1 MIIKKFYGKN
11 IEDARTDARQNLGN
25 GFIILETL
33 DAEGS
38 QPACITV
45 MVEKPIERPAQKRM
59 NGNQVLSSIKNVV
72 YQRSDAVLKPLRQL
86 HKSIS
91 ESVATSDNGE
101 NQEEKPKLLQTY
113 EPKSDISQESEKQEP
128 ARENLS
134 KRQLSLFDYK
144 DFEALTASG
153 HQPGIESFRKEFDE
167 VKQKLNHLESLLSD
181 SIVLTNLNLVSQPS
195 FQQLLKAG
203 IPSPIIS
210 SWFREI
216 IESGITPEE
225 DPEKFMLQL
234 AGHLRNA
241 LPEKASEP
249 LQKNIVFLGNSGSG
263 KTSLIINLIE
273 NQPIMKIEKAAIVI
287 IRYPDTS
294 KYYTVLEPFA
304 KDKKIPLYVVSS
316 SKEVTKLLP
325 NLEKYDHVFFDTPS
339 INFGSEEAF
348 DAYWK
353 LRQVIAAIQPLETH
367 LVINANTKTVITD
380 YKHHNPI
387 QPDFIDLTHMD
398 EIPQWGQ
405 LLPIIRHFSCP
416 VRFMSQ
422 GPRDIDYFDTM
433 TFADT
438 ILSRS

>member
-1 MIIKKFYGKN
+1 MIIKKFYGSN
-11 IEDARTDARQNLGN
+11 IEEARKDARQNLGN

-45 MVEKPIERPAQKRM
+45 MVEKPIDHPAPKRM
-59 NGNQVLSSIKNVV
+59 NGSQVLSNIKNVV

-91 ESVATSDNGE
+91 ESVPATDNE
-101 NQEEKPKLLQTY
+101 KSQDEEPRQLQTY
-113 EPKSDISQESEKQEP
+113 EPKSFIAEEP
-128 ARENLS
+128 EMPDPDRENLS

-144 DFEALTASG
+144 DFEARNSSNQ
-153 HQPGIESFRKEFDE
+153 QPGFEPFRKEFDE
-167 VKQKLNHLESLLSD
+167 MKQKLNHLESLLSD

-203 IPSPIIS
+203 IPPAIIS
-210 SWFREI
+210 GWFRKI
-216 IESGITPEE
+216 IESGISPDE

-234 AGHLRNA
+234 AGHLREA
-241 LPEKASEP
+241 LPQKASEP
-249 LQKNIVFLGNSGSG
+249 LHKNIVFLGNSGSG
-263 KTSLIINLIE
+263 KTSLIINLIK
-273 NQPIMKIEKAAIVI
+273 NSPVMKIEKAAIVI

-294 KYYTVLEPFA
+294 KYYTVLKPFA
-304 KDKKIPLYVVSS
+304 KDQKIPLYVVSS
-316 SKEVTKLLP
+316 SKEVTKILP
-325 NLEKYDHVFFDTPS
+325 DLEQYDHVFFDTPS
-339 INFGSEEAF
+339 INFGSEKAF

-353 LRQVIAAIQPLETH
+353 LRQVIAAIQPLESH
-367 LVINANTKTVITD
+367 LVINANARNVITD
-380 YKHHNPI
+380 YRHHNPI

-398 EIPQWGQ
+398 EIQQWGQ
-405 LLPIIRHFSCP
+405 LLPIIRHFACP
-416 VRFMSQ
+416 VRFLSQ
-422 GPRDIDYFDTM
+422 GPQNIDYFDTM